1 MPKVLASIVMATLNE
16 EEYIERCMLSLLSQR
31 DVPGEYEVLVFDS
44 GSEDRTLAILQD
56 IAKRDSRV
64 RLLKNPERVQVHA
77 YNLGL
82 KEARGQYIA
91 VVGAHA
97 EYDCDYLTT
106 CLHLL
111 NTTGATNVGGVQ
123 NPVGKGPVGQAIAW
137 AMSSPLGVGGEAK
150 YYAKR
155 EEFIDNVF
163 GFFCRKS
170 ALEVLGGFD
179 EKYVSGEDFELNYRA
194 RRAGG
199 GVLVSPRIRLKYF
212 VRSSLRALAGQ
223 LFRNGYGRAQTHGNC
238 HGSFRKWHSL
248 PPLLVAATLASLAWL
263 LIKPGWPALIV
274 PLAYSLFALA
284 GGLISFCD
292 TRSLK
297 VAILAPFVLATMHY
311 AWGLGWWLGVRRF
324 GFPKVTQSGPRGSR
338 VQKEAVKSRP

>member
-1 MPKVLASIVMATLNE
+1 MATLDE
-16 EEYIERCMLSLLSQR
+16 EEYIEGCMLSLLSQR
-31 DVPGEYEVLVFDS
+31 NVPGEYEVLVFDG

-56 IAKRDSRV
+56 IAKRDQRV

-77 YNLGL
+77 FNLGL
-82 KEARGQYIA
+82 KEARGRHIA

-97 EYDCDYLTT
+97 EYDCDYLST
-106 CLHLL
+106 CLRLL
-111 NTTGATNVGGVQ
+111 NTTGAANVGGVQ
-123 NPVGKGPVGQAIAW
+123 NPVGRGPVGQAIAW
-137 AMSSPLGVGGEAK
+137 AMSNPLGVGGEAVF
-150 YYAKR
+150 YAKR

-170 ALEVLGGFD
+170 DLEVLGGFD
-179 EKYVSGEDFELNYRA
+179 ERYVSGEDFELNYRI

-199 GVLVSPRIRLKYF
+199 KVLVSPRIHLRYF
-212 VRSSLRALAGQ
+212 VRSSLRALAQQ
-223 LFRNGYGRAQTHGNC
+223 LFRNGYGKAQTHRNC
-238 HGSFRKWHSL
+238 AGSFRKWQSL
-248 PPLLVAATLASLAWL
+248 PPLLVAGTLVSLAWL

-274 PLAYSLFALA
+274 PLAFSLLALA

-324 GFPKVTQSGPRGSR
+324 GFPNVTQSGPRGSR
-338 VQKEAVKSRP
+338 VRKGAAKSRP